1 MWHITTDA
9 MSEDILCDL
18 GTQKHCFADPSS
30 AIYCCFGTNSLGSVL
45 LDLVLFDKHHSKFKI
60 NLNGC
65 LKTCKCKYEKTDS
78 MWQVSF
84 RNEKYLLKNILC
96 TRVTF
101 LIVYKRHLSGSD
113 FVFSFSLTGI
123 SFCIDPKRQIAL
135 ATEFLCWTFVL
146 VWTGL
151 NTTLQCNLMF

>member
-1 MWHITTDA
+1 M
-9 MSEDILCDL
+9 
-18 GTQKHCFADPSS
+18 Q
-30 AIYCCFGTNSLGSVL
+30 
-45 LDLVLFDKHHSKFKI
+45 
-60 NLNGC
+60 C
-65 LKTCKCKYEKTDS
+65 LKTFCVTSALSNTVLQILPLLFTVALEPTLLPLYSWIWCCLISTIANLKYIWMAVWKHVNVNTDS

-101 LIVYKRHLSGSD
+101 LIVFKRHLSGSD

-123 SFCIDPKRQIAL
+123 SFCIGPKRQIAL